1 MPPIY
6 YCCVWY
12 FIFCGGL
19 AVLVPYLP
27 VIFRHWN
34 LSPSQIGIIAA
45 CKPLIGFGIQPIW
58 GQIADYTKLHS
69 KIHAF
74 CLFASAL
81 GYGSL
86 YFQKREF
93 GRILAHVLVTETF
106 GSGGFFLADNA
117 TNFMVSK
124 HLERNPRSSIS
135 YGKVRLWGAV
145 GWGYVFAP
153 LMGLVLTEEKN
164 AQFAPFLA
172 YVILFSMASAIAL
185 RMEHHEKEVADEGD
199 DAEIVVMNNYEGENE
214 RIVGVASSSSRNRG
228 GGGRGGR
235 VGADGTPSK
244 MKRTA
249 SFADFN
255 DVSKR
260 TFRIVTE
267 PSAFFVFFLFLLMA
281 LSMALTDTYLFLHLE
296 TLGAPPIL
304 MGLALF
310 FTCVAEVPVFFHE
323 KKIKEFLGLDRSMLL
338 ILVAYIFRQLGY
350 ASLKSFGSP
359 WFVLPLQLLHGITF
373 GLYWSVGVEFS
384 RLLAPEDLRA
394 AVMGFFSGMNSL
406 GAFLGA
412 ICGGRVYDRVG
423 GGGLFF
429 IAAAGNTILS
439 LVFALK
445 MAFGKRVVPTTNTV
459 VDNIIEIDMSGFVR
473 LESSMPPSSSLS
485 DAGER
490 DDLDIDRSID
500 SRISDV

>member
-1 MPPIY
+1 MLI
-6 YCCVWY
+6 
-12 FIFCGGL
+12 
-19 AVLVPYLP
+19 PYLP
-27 VIFRHWN
+27 VIFKHWQ
-34 LSPSQIGIIAA
+34 LTPSQIGIIAA
-45 CKPLIGFGIQPIW
+45 CKPLIGFCIQPIW

-69 KIHAF
+69 QIHAF
-74 CLFASAL
+74 CLFASAC

-86 YFQKREF
+86 YLQKREF
-93 GRILAHVLVTETF
+93 GRILAHVLLTEMF

-124 HLERNPRSSIS
+124 HLERDPGSSMS

-164 AQFAPFLA
+164 AQYAPFLA
-172 YVILFSMASAIAL
+172 YVILFSMASAVAL
-185 RMEHHEKEVADEGD
+185 RMEHHEKEVAGEGD
-199 DAEIVVMNNYEGENE
+199 DAEIVMGNDDEGENE
-214 RIVGVASSSSRNRG
+214 RMMGGASNTSSDDTRR
-228 GGGRGGR
+228 RI
-235 VGADGTPSK
+235 APLK
-244 MKRTA
+244 LKRTA

-260 TFRIVTE
+260 TFRVVTE
-267 PSAFFVFFLFLLMA
+267 PSAFLVFLLFLLMA

-296 TLGAPPIL
+296 SLGAPPIL

-338 ILVAYIFRQLGY
+338 ILVAYVFRQLGY

-429 IAAAGNTILS
+429 IAAVGNTILS
-439 LVFALK
+439 IVFALK
-445 MAFGKRVVPTTNTV
+445 MTFGKRVVPTTNSV

-473 LESSMPPSSSLS
+473 LENPPSSSFNDGDFRDTEG
-485 DAGER
+485 DAPG
-490 DDLDIDRSID
+490 IDRSID
-500 SRISDV
+500 SI

>member
-1 MPPIY
+1 MRRRHQNVSLTIPPIY

-19 AVLVPYLP
+19 AVLMPYLP
-27 VIFRHWN
+27 VIFRRWQ

-58 GQIADYTKLHS
+58 GQIADYTKRHS
-69 KIHAF
+69 QIHAF
-74 CLFASAL
+74 CLFASAC
-81 GYGSL
+81 GYGTL
-86 YFQKREF
+86 YFQKRRF
-93 GRILAHVLVTETF
+93 GRILTHVLLTETF

-117 TNFMVSK
+117 TNFMVLK
-124 HLERNPRSSIS
+124 HLERNPRSTVS

-153 LMGLVLTEEKN
+153 LMGLVLTEEKD

-185 RMEHHEKEVADEGD
+185 RMEHHEKEGIDED
-199 DAEIVVMNNYEGENE
+199 DDGEIDKSESE
-214 RIVGVASSSSRNRG
+214 RMVGVTSSSSKSG
-228 GGGRGGR
+228 DGS
-235 VGADGTPSK
+235 DGTPSK
-244 MKRTA
+244 MKRSA
-249 SFADFN
+249 SFADFS

-260 TFRIVTE
+260 TFQIVTE
-267 PSAFFVFFLFLLMA
+267 PRAFLVFLLFLLMA

-304 MGLALF
+304 MGLALL
-310 FTCVAEVPVFFHE
+310 FTCIPEVPVFFHE

-338 ILVAYIFRQLGY
+338 ILVAYVFRQLGY

-359 WFVLPLQLLHGITF
+359 WFVLPLQLLHGITY

-394 AVMGFFSGMNSL
+394 AVMGFFSGMNSM

-423 GGGLFF
+423 GSGLFF
-429 IAAAGNTILS
+429 MAAVGNTFLA
-439 LVFALK
+439 FAFAMK
-445 MAFGKRVVPTTNTV
+445 MAFVKGVVPMTNTV
-459 VDNIIEIDMSGFVR
+459 VDNIVEIDMSGFVR
-473 LESSMPPSSSLS
+473 LDNTNPPSSLH
-485 DAGER
+485 DEVE
-490 DDLDIDRSID
+490 DDETNPRVDRSID
-500 SRISDV
+500 RI

>member
-1 MPPIY
+1 MRGFAPIY

-19 AVLVPYLP
+19 AVLIPYLP
-27 VIFRHWN
+27 VIFKHWQ
-34 LSPSQIGIIAA
+34 LTPSQIGIIAA
-45 CKPLIGFGIQPIW
+45 CKPLIGFCIQPIW

-69 KIHAF
+69 QIHAF
-74 CLFASAL
+74 CLFASAC

-93 GRILAHVLVTETF
+93 GTILAHVLLTEMF

-124 HLERNPRSSIS
+124 HLERDPGSSMS

-164 AQFAPFLA
+164 AQYAPFLA
-172 YVILFSMASAIAL
+172 YVILFSMASAVAL
-185 RMEHHEKEVADEGD
+185 RMEHHEKEVAGEGD
-199 DAEIVVMNNYEGENE
+199 DAEIVVGNDDEGENE
-214 RIVGVASSSSRNRG
+214 RMMGGASNTSSDTRR
-228 GGGRGGR
+228 
-235 VGADGTPSK
+235 
-244 MKRTA
+244 
-249 SFADFN
+249 
-255 DVSKR
+255 
-260 TFRIVTE
+260 
-267 PSAFFVFFLFLLMA
+267 LLMA

-296 TLGAPPIL
+296 SLGAPPIL

-338 ILVAYIFRQLGY
+338 ILVAYVFRQLGY

-429 IAAAGNTILS
+429 IAAVGNTILS
-439 LVFALK
+439 IVFALK
-445 MAFGKRVVPTTNTV
+445 MTFGKRVVPTTNSV

-473 LESSMPPSSSLS
+473 LENPPSSSFNDGDFRETEG
-485 DAGER
+485 DAPG
-490 DDLDIDRSID
+490 IDRSID
-500 SRISDV
+500 SI